1 MSARPN
7 SPLQTT
13 TNERYLTSIIHAF
26 QGSRQRFEEKKMIRE
41 QLLNVQNTIV
51 YMQAM
56 EEDNSIE
63 EYLLRRLQARQIERP
78 SQ

>member
-1 MSARPN
+1 
-7 SPLQTT
+7 
-13 TNERYLTSIIHAF
+13 
-26 QGSRQRFEEKKMIRE
+26 MIRE

-63 EYLLRRLQARQIERP
+63 EYLLRRLQARRIERP

>member
-1 MSARPN
+1 
-7 SPLQTT
+7 
-13 TNERYLTSIIHAF
+13 
-26 QGSRQRFEEKKMIRE
+26 MIRE

>member
-1 MSARPN
+1 
-7 SPLQTT
+7 
-13 TNERYLTSIIHAF
+13 
-26 QGSRQRFEEKKMIRE
+26 MIRE

-51 YMQAM
+51 YMQTM
-56 EEDNSIE
+56 EEDNSIK

>member
-1 MSARPN
+1 
-7 SPLQTT
+7 
-13 TNERYLTSIIHAF
+13 
-26 QGSRQRFEEKKMIRE
+26 MIRE

-63 EYLLRRLQARQIERP
+63 EYLLRRLQARLIERP